1 MRLEREH
8 FSENTRL
15 NIITKSRPAILVTH
29 HSAINNLSGLGV
41 ELSSADYQ
49 EKRDF
54 VKTPELQWGTS
65 HDRRH
70 RFVVQKHRARSLHYD
85 FRLEMGGVL
94 RSWAVPKGPPLE
106 PGIRRL
112 AVQVEDHPID
122 YIDFAGEIPHGEYG
136 AGSVEIWD
144 KGEFNL
150 EKESADILEFSLR
163 GKRLSGSYALIHT
176 DSKNWLF
183 IRRKEM

>member
-1 MRLEREH
+1 M
-8 FSENTRL
+8 
-15 NIITKSRPAILVTH
+15 
-29 HSAINNLSGLGV
+29 
-41 ELSSADYQ
+41 SSADYQ

-54 VKTPELQWGTS
+54 VKTPEPQWRTS
-65 HDRRH
+65 NDGWH

-144 KGEFNL
+144 RGEFNL

-163 GKRLSGSYALIHT
+163 GKRLSGSYALIRT
-176 DSKNWLF
+176 DNKKWLF
-183 IRRKEM
+183 IRRKEV